1 MANET
6 QAADDDK
13 KAGNQVAAR
22 LARVL
27 YARANPGKV
36 SKDAWE
42 AARADYVKQA
52 RQLMR
57 ALEKQGLSIMLA
69 A

>member
-6 QAADDDK
+6 QAADDGK

>member
-1 MANET
+1 MADET

-57 ALEKQGLSIMLA
+57 ALERQGLSITLA

>member
-1 MANET
+1 MTKEI
-6 QAADDDK
+6 QAAADDK

-27 YARANPGKV
+27 YARATSGKF
-36 SKDAWE
+36 SKEAWE
-42 AARADYVKQA
+42 VARAEYVKQA
-52 RQLMR
+52 RQLIR
-57 ALEKQGLSIMLA
+57 AMEKQGLSITLA

>member
-1 MANET
+1 MAEEILAT
-6 QAADDDK
+6 EDGR
-13 KAGNQVAAR
+13 KAGNQIAAR

-57 ALEKQGLSIMLA
+57 ALEKQGLSVTLA
-69 A
+69 S

>member
-1 MANET
+1 MAEEILAT
-6 QAADDDK
+6 DDDK

-27 YARANPGKV
+27 FARANPGKV

-57 ALEKQGLSIMLA
+57 ALEKQGLSVTLA
-69 A
+69 S

>member
-6 QAADDDK
+6 QAADDGK

-42 AARADYVKQA
+42 AERADYVKKG

-57 ALEKQGLSIMLA
+57 ALEKQVLSIMLA